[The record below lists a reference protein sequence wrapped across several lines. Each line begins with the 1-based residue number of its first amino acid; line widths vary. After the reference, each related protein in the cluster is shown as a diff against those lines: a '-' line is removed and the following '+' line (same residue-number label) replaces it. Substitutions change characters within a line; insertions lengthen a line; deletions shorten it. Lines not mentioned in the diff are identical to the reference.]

1 MNRKPRTTIT
11 YKLPARP
18 RHFRRTQRREK
29 LITVVWRG
37 EWRHDSR
44 NPELDAV
51 LADMEAQRIKTARK
65 YPHLN
70 LGGVA

>member
-1 MNRKPRTTIT
+1 MNRKPYRLITTR
-11 YKLPARP
+11 RP
-18 RHFRRTQRREK
+18 PRRRHFRRTQRRDS
-29 LITVVWRG
+29 LTTVVWRG
-37 EWRHDSR
+37 DWRHDSR